1 MTDSNI
7 IDIAI
12 QTLLITAKLASPIL
26 VVTLVVGFGISL
38 VQSVTQVQEMTL
50 TFVPKLIGVAVVV
63 MVSGNWMMAEIL
75 SFTRQLFDLIPA
87 LLQNA

>member
-7 IDIAI
+7 IDIGV
-12 QTLLITAKLASPIL
+12 QTLLIIAKLASPIL
-26 VVTLVVGFGISL
+26 IVSLVVGFAISL

-75 SFTRQLFDLIPA
+75 AFTRHLFDLIPA

>member
-1 MTDSNI
+1 MTDSNV

-12 QTLLITAKLASPIL
+12 QTLLITAKLASPIM
-26 VVTLVVGFGISL
+26 VVTLVVGFAISL

-63 MVSGNWMMAEIL
+63 MISGNWMMAEIL
-75 SFTRQLFDLIPA
+75 SFTRHMFDLIPE

>member
-7 IDIAI
+7 IDIGV
-12 QTLLITAKLASPIL
+12 QTLLIIAKLASPIL
-26 VVTLVVGFGISL
+26 IVTLVVGFAISL

-50 TFVPKLIGVAVVV
+50 TFVPKLIGVALVV
-63 MVSGNWMMAEIL
+63 MISGNWMMAEIL
-75 SFTRQLFDLIPA
+75 AFTRHLFELIPA

>member
-7 IDIAI
+7 IDIGV
-12 QTLLITAKLASPIL
+12 QTLLIIAKLASPIMI
-26 VVTLVVGFGISL
+26 VTLVVGFAISL
-38 VQSVTQVQEMTL
+38 IQSVTQVQEMTL
-50 TFVPKLIGVAVVV
+50 TFVPKLIGVAVVM

-75 SFTRQLFDLIPA
+75 SFTRHLFDLIPT

>member
-7 IDIAI
+7 IDIGV
-12 QTLLITAKLASPIL
+12 QTLLIIAKLASPIL
-26 VVTLVVGFGISL
+26 IVTLVVGFAISL

-75 SFTRQLFDLIPA
+75 AFTRHLFELIPA

>member
-7 IDIAI
+7 IDIAV
-12 QTLLITAKLASPIL
+12 QTLLITAKLASPIMI
-26 VVTLVVGFGISL
+26 VTLVVGFAISL

-50 TFVPKLIGVAVVV
+50 TFVPKLIGVAVVM

-75 SFTRQLFDLIPA
+75 SFTRQLFDLIPT
-87 LLQNA
+87 LLQNT

>member
-7 IDIAI
+7 IDIGV
-12 QTLLITAKLASPIL
+12 QTLLIIAKLASPIL
-26 VVTLVVGFGISL
+26 IVSLVVGFAISL

-50 TFVPKLIGVAVVV
+50 TFVPKLIGVAIVV

-75 SFTRQLFDLIPA
+75 AFTHHLFDLIPA

>member
-50 TFVPKLIGVAVVV
+50 TFVPKLIGVGVVV

-75 SFTRQLFDLIPA
+75 SFTRQLFDLIPT

>member
-7 IDIAI
+7 IDIGV
-12 QTLLITAKLASPIL
+12 QTLLIIAKLASPIMI
-26 VVTLVVGFGISL
+26 VTLVVGFAISL
-38 VQSVTQVQEMTL
+38 IQSVTQVQEMTL
-50 TFVPKLIGVAVVV
+50 TFVPKLIGVAVVM

-75 SFTRQLFDLIPA
+75 SFTRHLFDIIPT